1 MKAKQ
6 TLRVL
11 GSSVVV
17 AALATTTLPYAGAS
31 AAAAAKTSLVAS
43 SQDGTAFD
51 FDEYTDG
58 DLTVQVT
65 DSIAGAVDVD
75 DAQDLAYFWTVKPFG
90 AATTVRVPATG
101 VDTQTDDVNGEFL
114 VKLPQGQAPGTY
126 TLSAGLGPDA
136 TAARAI
142 PSKVLLSVKA
152 GNAALTLDDSDPLQ
166 VAAGTEHLLAGGLRL
181 EDGTALAARAI
192 DFDLKRGTSGSDPEA
207 DAGFLPAAPGPNGNT
222 PAVTTSTQVLTGT
235 DGTLEVFLSDPAED
249 GQGTELGGK
258 VTVATATTPDIG
270 NAAADTALSV
280 DLVGKTPPAGSTA
293 VLDGLSGDAT
303 PGRALTS
310 KLTVTA
316 PDDTYDVDP
325 STPGVQGDSDSD
337 RDPVD
342 GQVYS
347 LTLDHGFFTTGTG
360 ALPSTVGDPAGDLT
374 DLGQTL
380 VGITDANGEV
390 PLQVGIARDPG
401 FDDDGL
407 VTLTVSAV
415 AGDLSDAKS
424 ADWDTTNPLNGHVE
438 VALSPEKEQDFAV
451 NPALAGDRTFY
462 EVFARD
468 QFGNPVDGKPIDLTY
483 SGDLDDW
490 DYTDDFMRS
499 DLDTSGDIWVDSFEA
514 GTIKITGT
522 WSGAPSYTYNGTA
535 GSTVTGTRDA
545 KGSANAR
552 FYEIDFDASKYS
564 IRSSAT
570 DVVTVG
576 TAVSQTVR
584 VVDQEGN
591 PVRGYDVQFFRSGP
605 DKIRGEAVANRVT
618 NRRGEASYTF
628 LGTALGRARVTAEIT
643 DGVSSRTLT
652 QDTVFGS
659 AVTAQLKGKRG
670 TGPDRMTVS
679 AKPAPAGTSVQLYRV
694 SAGKLYPVRAGRLDR
709 SGKVSF
715 KLRDR
720 NGRAKTAYVAIV
732 RSTPKTVADQSNTI
746 NIR

>member
-1 MKAKQ
+1 MKANQ
-6 TLRVL
+6 TMRVL

-17 AALATTTLPYAGAS
+17 AVLATTTLPYAGAS
-31 AAAAAKTSLVAS
+31 AATPAKPSLVAS
-43 SQDGTAFD
+43 SQDGPAFD
-51 FDEYTDG
+51 LDEYADG
-58 DLTVQVT
+58 DVAVQVV
-65 DSIAGAVDVD
+65 DSAAGAVDVD
-75 DAQDLAYFWTVKPFG
+75 DAQDLSYFWTVKPFG

-101 VDTQTDDVNGEFL
+101 VDTQTDDVNGKFV
-114 VKLPQGQAPGTY
+114 VKLPQSQAPGTY

-136 TAARAI
+136 TAAHAI
-142 PSKVLLSVKA
+142 PSKVLLSFKA

-166 VAAGTEHLLAGGLRL
+166 VAAGSDHPISGALRI
-181 EDGTALAARAI
+181 EDGTALAARSV
-192 DFDLKRGTSGSDPEA
+192 DFDFTRGTAGSDPEA
-207 DAGFLPAAPGPNGNT
+207 DAGFLPAAPATAPT
-222 PAVTTSTQVLTGT
+222 TSAQVTTGPDGSFQV
-235 DGTLEVFLSDPAED
+235 VLSDPAED

-258 VTVATATTPDIG
+258 LQALTGATPDIG
-270 NAAADTALSV
+270 NAAAGSALNI
-280 DLVGKTPPAGSTA
+280 DLAGTIAPAGSTA

-325 STPGVQGDSDSD
+325 STPGVQGDSDTD

-380 VGITDANGEV
+380 TGITDADGEV
-390 PLQVGIARDPG
+390 PFQIGIARDPG

-407 VTLTVSAV
+407 VTVTVSAV
-415 AGDLSDAKS
+415 AGDLSDAKN
-424 ADWDTTNPLNGHVE
+424 AEWDTTAPLNGRVE

-451 NPALAGDRTFY
+451 DPALAGDRTYY

-490 DYTDDFMRS
+490 DYSDDFVRS
-499 DLDTSGDIWVDSFEA
+499 DFDTSGDIWVDSFEA
-514 GTIKITGT
+514 GTIKLTGT
-522 WSGAPSYTYNGTA
+522 WSGAPSYTYSDTAGTA
-535 GSTVTGTRDA
+535 VTGTRDA
-545 KGSANAR
+545 KGSVSAR

-564 IRSSAT
+564 ISSSAT

-576 TAVSQTVR
+576 TAVTQTVR
-584 VVDQEGN
+584 VVDQQGN
-591 PVRGYDVQFFRSGP
+591 PVRGYEVRFFRSGP
-605 DKIRGEAVANRVT
+605 DKIRGDAVATRET

-643 DGVSSRTLT
+643 DGVRSRILT

-659 AVTAQLKGKRG
+659 AVTARLVAARRSSGS
-670 TGPDRMTVS
+670 DRMTVS

-694 SAGKLYPVRAGRLDR
+694 TAGKLYPVRVGKLGR
-709 SGKVSF
+709 SGSVSF
-715 KLRDR
+715 KVRDR
-720 NGRAKTAYVAIV
+720 NGRAKTTYVAVV
-732 RSTPKTVADQSNTI
+732 RSTPRTVADQSNPVTI
-746 NIR
+746 R